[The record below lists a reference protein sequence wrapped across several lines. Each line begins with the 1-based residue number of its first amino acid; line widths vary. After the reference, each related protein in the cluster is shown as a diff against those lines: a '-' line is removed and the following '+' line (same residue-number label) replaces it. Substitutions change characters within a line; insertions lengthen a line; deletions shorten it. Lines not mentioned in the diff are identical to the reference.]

1 MMTRLSETFQNLR
14 IRVLLVKGTSTAMP
28 MFAPTE
34 NWMAATWSYGENAD
48 RCNLLRLNLRF

>member
-14 IRVLLVKGTSTAMP
+14 IRVLLVKGTSSAML

-34 NWMAATWSYGENAD
+34 NWIAATWSCGGISNTAPGA
-48 RCNLLRLNLRF
+48 N